1 MTSID
6 PITTEIIRNAFA
18 AAAEDM
24 RAALCRSAFSPVIYE
39 MKDCSVAAWNTL
51 ITNVNVSAVSG
62 KTITIAPDSSS
73 TAAFTTGTLRSNFTI
88 SAINETAGSDAA
100 IYVEEVVQGHPG
112 L

>member
-1 MTSID
+1 
-6 PITTEIIRNAFA
+6 
-18 AAAEDM
+18 
-24 RAALCRSAFSPVIYE
+24 

-88 SAINETAGSDAA
+88 SAINETGGSDAA